1 VRRQAVSGGGSTL
14 HRALHDAPHF
24 EAARAGWHPPG
35 GRPASRW
42 NRRCHGNALPGSS
55 RALPK
60 HGLLTQPQAIASDP
74 SLACRGHAVL
84 CARRCGPTPTSHQV
98 ETSSWAAGTPPPEG
112 WPGACRLQLGTGR
125 RAPRWRGRSPASP
138 TRSRSAARSSAGPTP
153 APSACCATT
162 SSPRPR
168 APSRAA
174 AWSWTLPRAG
184 CGRAPAGR
192 APSLASARARS
203 AACSSPP
210 RLQGT
215 VELPD
220 SSTGQS
226 DLAFHGRHERSRD
239 ECMDVVAL
247 FDEATGAWQFEVVD
261 SVVKTLKAT
270 HRRAPARAAAPAPI
284 HSTMGS
290 PPTRHCVRQAAA
302 GGARGRGERCGGRGG
317 RGVQP
322 ERRRARGDA
331 GAGRP
336 LRWACAAP
344 PVGRSATR

>member
-1 VRRQAVSGGGSTL
+1 MATPYQGPAELFHSTGLLACSESPHSAPSDCLRSQPGLQRARSAVRSALRLNTHKPPSGGKLLGC
-14 HRALHDAPHF
+14 
-24 EAARAGWHPPG
+24 WHTP
-35 GRPASRW
+35 SI
-42 NRRCHGNALPGSS
+42 
-55 RALPK
+55 
-60 HGLLTQPQAIASDP
+60 GLGL
-74 SLACRGHAVL
+74 
-84 CARRCGPTPTSHQV
+84 
-98 ETSSWAAGTPPPEG
+98 G
-112 WPGACRLQLGTGR
+112 WPGACRLQLWTGR

-138 TRSRSAARSSAGPTP
+138 TRSRSAARSSAGPTR

-162 SSPRPR
+162 LSPRPR

-184 CGRAPAGR
+184 CGRAAGS

-203 AACSSPP
+203 VVCSSPS

-226 DLAFHGRHERSRD
+226 DLVFHGRHERSRD
-239 ECMDVVAL
+239 ECMDVIAL